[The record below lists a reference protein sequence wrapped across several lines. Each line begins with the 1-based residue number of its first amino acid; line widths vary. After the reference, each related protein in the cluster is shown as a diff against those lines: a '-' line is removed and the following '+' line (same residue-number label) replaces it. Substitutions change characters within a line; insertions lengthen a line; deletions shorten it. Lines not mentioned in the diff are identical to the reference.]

1 MSFSSGLL
9 AANKY
14 KGMNS
19 IGGYFSLELPVKTT
33 GELYPDTMKLNAGRF
48 CLEYLLIAR
57 QYKKVY
63 LAFYT
68 CDAVLQPIL
77 RLGLDYDFYHVDQNL
92 HIDDHIDLKENEV
105 LLYCNYYGLLEDYV
119 DQVIKEYGS
128 QVIIDNTQAFYC
140 KPIPCVDSFNTCR
153 KFFGVAD
160 GAYLFTDA
168 RADIDLPQDHS
179 SERMGFLLNRIDL
192 SAEEAFCEYHSN
204 ENFLDHCGLSRMS
217 RITEGIMASID
228 YQTVA
233 LRRQQNFKFIDNVL
247 GSSNK
252 LCFNITDNLVP
263 MVYPYV
269 VENGEEVRNK
279 LIANKIYVARYWPN
293 VESWA
298 GKDSYEADL
307 VRTLIPL
314 PIDQRYSIK
323 EMTQI
328 VDMIKS

>member
-1 MSFSSGLL
+1 
-9 AANKY
+9 
-14 KGMNS
+14 
-19 IGGYFSLELPVKTT
+19 
-33 GELYPDTMKLNAGRF
+33 
-48 CLEYLLIAR
+48 
-57 QYKKVY
+57 
-63 LAFYT
+63 
-68 CDAVLQPIL
+68 
-77 RLGLDYDFYHVDQNL
+77 
-92 HIDDHIDLKENEV
+92 
-105 LLYCNYYGLLEDYV
+105 
-119 DQVIKEYGS
+119 
-128 QVIIDNTQAFYC
+128 
-140 KPIPCVDSFNTCR
+140 
-153 KFFGVAD
+153 
-160 GAYLFTDA
+160 
-168 RADIDLPQDHS
+168 
-179 SERMGFLLNRIDL
+179 
-192 SAEEAFCEYHSN
+192 
-204 ENFLDHCGLSRMS
+204 
-217 RITEGIMASID
+217 MASID

-323 EMTQI
+323 EITQI